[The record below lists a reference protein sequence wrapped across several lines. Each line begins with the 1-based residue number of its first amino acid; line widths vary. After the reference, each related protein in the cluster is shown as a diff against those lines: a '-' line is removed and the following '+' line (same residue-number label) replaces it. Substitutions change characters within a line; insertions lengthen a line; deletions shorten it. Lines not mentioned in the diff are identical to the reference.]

1 MIVENKDNNLFKK
14 IQNFIFTN
22 YRIIIIALLSLFIL
36 FIAYQS
42 YNYYKI
48 QEIKNSSIS
57 FFDIINKSQNDLT
70 DLETLI
76 DDDNIFSVLSKLK
89 LIKKNIEKNNF
100 GYVNDLYKEIIFSS
114 DLDQLYKSAIAANA
128 SYTFIDASYYKKSD
142 IYLNDISIYID
153 NISDDLESYFSIKKE
168 LEYLLIITKID
179 LSFSQYKNNS
189 KALDK
194 YNEIFNSSSVSTS
207 VKERVQKIHEFQLYK

>member
-14 IQNFIFTN
+14 TQNFIFTN

-128 SYTFIDASYYKKSD
+128 SYTFIDASYDKKSD